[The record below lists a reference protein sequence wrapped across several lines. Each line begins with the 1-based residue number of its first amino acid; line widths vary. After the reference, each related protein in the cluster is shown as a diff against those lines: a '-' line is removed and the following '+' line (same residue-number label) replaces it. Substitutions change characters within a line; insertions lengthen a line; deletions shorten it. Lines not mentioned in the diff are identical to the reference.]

1 MTQGPSDRQG
11 YSQGHGHVIPGE
23 IVESG
28 IVDHTARSYDP
39 QGGDVRGSSVLGPLS
54 PGAPQH
60 AVTVAAPQP
69 AGPFAA
75 PMPMPPLPEKS
86 VGLAFLLT
94 FLFGPL
100 GMLYSTV
107 TGALILLGITLVL
120 SFGAGV
126 VIALI
131 SLATLGLGSF
141 LVVLAPLVGLPI
153 WITSMIWGCLAA
165 SGHNERV
172 RAQHAQHAHAYAQYG
187 AAFAQQNAQRPAN
200 PGYGAPR
207 W

>member
-1 MTQGPSDRQG
+1 M
-11 YSQGHGHVIPGE
+11 IPGE

-39 QGGDVRGSSVLGPLS
+39 RGGEVRGSSARGPLS

-60 AVTVAAPQP
+60 AGTVAAPQP
-69 AGPFAA
+69 AGHVA
-75 PMPMPPLPEKS
+75 PMPPLPEKS
-86 VGLAFLLT
+86 VGVAFVLT
-94 FLFGPL
+94 FFFGPL

-107 TGALILLGITLVL
+107 TGALILLGITLVV
-120 SFGAGV
+120 SFCAGFA
-126 VIALI
+126 IALI
-131 SLATLGLGSF
+131 SLATLGFGSF

-172 RAQHAQHAHAYAQYG
+172 RAQHAQHAYAYAQYG
-187 AAFAQQNAQRPAN
+187 AAFAQQNAQRPEN

-207 W
+207 R

>member
-1 MTQGPSDRQG
+1 MSRGPSDRQG
-11 YSQGHGHVIPGE
+11 YSQGNGHVIPGQ

-28 IVDHTARSYDP
+28 IVDHTAHSHDP
-39 QGGDVRGSSVLGPLS
+39 RGGDVRGSSALGPLS
-54 PGAPQH
+54 PGVPQH
-60 AVTVAAPQP
+60 PVTVAAPQP
-69 AGPFAA
+69 TGPFAA

-86 VGLAFLLT
+86 VGVAFVLT
-94 FLFGPL
+94 FFFGPL

-107 TGALILLGITLVL
+107 TGALILLGITLVVSL
-120 SFGAGV
+120 LTGLA
-126 VIALI
+126 IALI
-131 SLATLGLGSF
+131 TLATFGFGSF
-141 LVVLAPLVGLPI
+141 LALLAPLVGLPI

-187 AAFAQQNAQRPAN
+187 AAFAQQNAQRPAD